1 MRHGSLN
8 AHVVV
13 KCEHQKCIESAVF
26 FNNICNPSSKFS
38 EAGLKAYDGLTEIN
52 HRDKPIK
59 LITKYPIEMPETY
72 GYITNVLHCSKG
84 QFT

>member
-1 MRHGSLN
+1 
-8 AHVVV
+8 V
-13 KCEHQKCIESAVF
+13 QY
-26 FNNICNPSSKFS
+26 SSTTSVTHLPNFLK
-38 EAGLKAYDGLTEIN
+38 LKAYDGLTEIN